1 MAFSRSEMAQIVADL
16 INDGES
22 VNLGIGMPTT
32 VADQLEHRPVMLH
45 SENGILGMGP
55 YPYEDEVD
63 PQVINAGKETTTI
76 KKGGSTFDSTLSFG
90 MIRGGHV
97 DVAILGAMQVSAG
110 GDLANW
116 QVPGKKVTGMGG
128 AMDLALGAKRLIV
141 MMQHFDKS
149 GESKLVAECS
159 LPLTAKGCVHTVVTD
174 MGVFRVDAK
183 ASRFV
188 VMKLAEGIALVD
200 LKGSSSRLA
209 PEQLFLF

>member
-1 MAFSRSEMAQIVADL
+1 MAYSRIEMAQIVADL
-16 INDGES
+16 IEDGQT

-32 VADQLEHRPVMLH
+32 VADYLEHRPVMLH

-76 KKGGSTFDSTLSFG
+76 RRGGSTFDSTLSFG
-90 MIRGGHV
+90 MIRGGHI
-97 DVAILGAMQVSAG
+97 DVAVLGAMQVSAT

-128 AMDLALGAKRLIV
+128 AMDLALGAKKLIV

-149 GESKLVAECS
+149 GECKLLAECS
-159 LPLTAKGCVHTVVTD
+159 LPLTAQGCVALVVSD
-174 MGVFRVDAK
+174 LGLFQVDKEARAFIVK
-183 ASRFV
+183 
-188 VMKLAEGIALVD
+188 KLAPGATLADLDGAEKAL
-200 LKGSSSRLA
+200 KS
-209 PEQLFLF
+209 LFKKS

>member
-16 INDGES
+16 VNDGES

-32 VADQLEHRPVMLH
+32 VANYLEHRPVMLH

-55 YPYEDEVD
+55 YPYEHEVD
-63 PQVINAGKETTTI
+63 PQIINAGKETTTI

-90 MIRGGHV
+90 MIRGGHI
-97 DVAILGAMQVSAG
+97 DVAILGAMQVSAS

-149 GESKLVAECS
+149 GEAKLVAECA

-174 MGVFRVDAK
+174 KGVFSVDAK
-183 ASRFV
+183 ASRFLV
-188 VMKLAEGIALVD
+188 IRLAEKV
-200 LKGSSSRLA
+200 SLA
-209 PEQLFLF
+209 DITGPSPQLFHHPK